1 MKRLITILL
10 FLITY
15 NAISQIKPIFEFEF
29 GYKKQ
34 SNSMSVH
41 TVGTLAKYGDNMH
54 KSPLYSDIKVGFN
67 YNNIYFYQNIQNY
80 FGMNNITNY
89 KPYQIVYITTLE
101 YKYQRVSLMY
111 EHMCNHPITGDPLY
125 MAFDNYLRQ
134 SSDKFSLKIII
145 L

>member
-1 MKRLITILL
+1 MKRIITILL
-10 FLITY
+10 MLISF
-15 NAISQIKPIFEFEF
+15 NGISQIKPIFEFEL

-34 SNSMSVH
+34 YNSMSVH

-54 KSPLYSDIKVGFN
+54 KSPLYSDIKVGLN
-67 YNNIYFYQNIQNY
+67 YKSIYLYQNIQNY
-80 FGMNNITNY
+80 FGMNNITSY
-89 KPYQIVYITTLE
+89 KPYQIIYITTLE
-101 YKYQRVSLMY
+101 YKYKMVSLIY

-134 SSDKFSLKIII
+134 SSDKFSIKIII

>member
-1 MKRLITILL
+1 MLIS
-10 FLITY
+10 F
-15 NAISQIKPIFEFEF
+15 NGISQIKPIFEFEF

-54 KSPLYSDIKVGFN
+54 KSPLYSDIKIGLN
-67 YNNIYFYQNIQNY
+67 YKNFYFYQNIQNY
-80 FGMNNITNY
+80 FGMNNITSY
-89 KPYQIVYITTLE
+89 KPYQIIYITTLE
-101 YKYQRVSLMY
+101 YKYKRVSLIY